1 MGSTTFPIDRKM
13 TARLLG
19 FDAPTRNSL
28 DSTATRDYALEIT
41 TTLAMAADTLSRLAF
56 DLYIWATP
64 EYGYIE
70 VDDSC
75 AVCSSIMPQKKERFH
90 A

>member
-1 MGSTTFPIDRKM
+1 MGSTSFNIDRTM

-19 FDAPTRNSL
+19 FDKPMANSI
-28 DSTATRDYALEIT
+28 DTVASRDYAAEIT
-41 TTLAMAADTLSRLAF
+41 SALAIASDTLSRLAF

-75 AVCSSIMPQKKERFH
+75 AVCSSIMPQK
-90 A
+90 